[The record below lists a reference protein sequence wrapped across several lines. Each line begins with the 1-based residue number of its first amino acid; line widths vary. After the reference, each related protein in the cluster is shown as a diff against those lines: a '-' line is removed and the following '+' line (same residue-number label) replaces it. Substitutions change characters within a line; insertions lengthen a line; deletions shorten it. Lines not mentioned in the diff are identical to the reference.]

1 MAWRGHDWLFFKAY
15 WPQTAHCDW
24 VSNPPRGTL
33 PPPAYIKA
41 EETDRDCEPE
51 VWHTLCIWV
60 CLCVL
65 FFSTGQHIIM
75 STIYSC
81 YNYRCHAS
89 DEYSKNKND
98 LKVTCSEVHCNLPQ
112 CLNTGFAI
120 TIKFLLLSDFTAL
133 HQGWAFIFGWLVPPA
148 LDCTS
153 VKTEP
158 PFFLFLFNVIFGV
171 FILGVGLPK
180 FVLHLLMSTTTSLEV
195 AVELTKEAQQCRG
208 GEPEKITITRLCSC
222 VPIYQ

>member
-24 VSNPPRGTL
+24 VSNPPKGTL
-33 PPPAYIKA
+33 PPPAHIKA
-41 EETDRDCEPE
+41 EEMDRDWEPE

-81 YNYRCHAS
+81 YNYQCHAS

-98 LKVTCSEVHCNLPQ
+98 LKVTCSEVHCNLPP
-112 CLNTGFAI
+112 CLNTGFTI

-133 HQGWAFIFGWLVPPA
+133 HQGWAFIFGWLAPPA

-158 PFFLFLFNVIFGV
+158 PFF
-171 FILGVGLPK
+171 
-180 FVLHLLMSTTTSLEV
+180 
-195 AVELTKEAQQCRG
+195 
-208 GEPEKITITRLCSC
+208 
-222 VPIYQ
+222 VPF

>member
-1 MAWRGHDWLFFKAY
+1 MTFKLKWLEEDMTGYSSKPTGPRLLTVTEFQI
-15 WPQTAHCDW
+15 PQGAPCHLQPTLKPRRRTETVSQKCDTHYASEC
-24 VSNPPRGTL
+24 VS
-33 PPPAYIKA
+33 AF
-41 EETDRDCEPE
+41 
-51 VWHTLCIWV
+51 W
-60 CLCVL
+60 

-133 HQGWAFIFGWLVPPA
+133 HQG
-148 LDCTS
+148 
-153 VKTEP
+153 
-158 PFFLFLFNVIFGV
+158 
-171 FILGVGLPK
+171 
-180 FVLHLLMSTTTSLEV
+180 
-195 AVELTKEAQQCRG
+195 
-208 GEPEKITITRLCSC
+208 
-222 VPIYQ
+222 

>member
-1 MAWRGHDWLFFKAY
+1 MHLS
-15 WPQTAHCDW
+15 
-24 VSNPPRGTL
+24 VSLRF
-33 PPPAYIKA
+33 
-41 EETDRDCEPE
+41 
-51 VWHTLCIWV
+51 V
-60 CLCVL
+60 
-65 FFSTGQHIIM
+65 FSTGQHIIM

-89 DEYSKNKND
+89 GEYSKNIND

-133 HQGWAFIFGWLVPPA
+133 HQGWAFIFGWLAPPA

-158 PFFLFLFNVIFGV
+158 PFLFLFNVIFGV

-180 FVLHLLMSTTTSLEV
+180 FVLHPLLSTTTSLEV

-208 GEPEKITITRLCSC
+208 GEPESITITRLCSC
-222 VPIYQ
+222 VSIYQ